1 MELKIPPP
9 VVFLICAA
17 LIYFSPNFTE
27 PMLILRI
34 LAVIIALT
42 AISIDLLGLL
52 AFWQKKTTIN
62 PLDPSKTSHLVT
74 HGIYRFTRN
83 PMYLGLACQLTA
95 WTLWLGNLLALLWVW
110 GFILY
115 ITRFQIVPEERLL
128 AEKFGAEFKAYQQ
141 QVPRWL
147 WR

>member
-83 PMYLGLACQLTA
+83 PMYLGFACQLTA
-95 WTLWLGNLLALLWVW
+95 WTLWLSNLLALIWVW